1 MSKRVST
8 PDFTTRLP
16 ADLYHHVIHTLRA
29 ALPPPASPDPDAEA
43 IRDNAAM
50 AMVASL
56 LPVNAEEAALAAQYV
71 AAQAQALES
80 LRLMRAHEGDSALAI
95 RCTAQAAAMMR
106 HAAGTRSLL
115 LRVQAARR
123 KRESRTAVCDQE
135 AWTEHIALSR
145 MAEALGRMDAWPR
158 PPALPPLSAPDDAGG

>member
-1 MSKRVST
+1 M
-8 PDFTTRLP
+8 
-16 ADLYHHVIHTLRA
+16 IHALRA
-29 ALPPPASPDPDAEA
+29 ALPPPASPDPDALT

-71 AAQAQALES
+71 AAQSQALES
-80 LRLMRAHEGDSALAI
+80 LRLARVHEADTALALK
-95 RCTAQAAAMMR
+95 CNAQAAAMMR

-115 LRVQAARR
+115 LRVQGVRR
-123 KRESRTAVCDQE
+123 KQEAREAVCDQA

-145 MAEALGRMDAWPR
+145 MAEALGCEGVWPR
-158 PPALPPLSAPDDAGG
+158 PPALPPVSRGDAGGVG